1 MKTQSAIWVSV
12 ETPEMDVVRLL
23 HDAFQRVEIAE
34 PGSVPHLSD
43 AHVVLVATDDG
54 GERALTLLTENLP
67 HRAVAWIHSDDHL
80 PSVRA
85 RGNLLASGCLD
96 VLPLSHVS
104 RRGELHML
112 AARAAGSRFRMEP
125 SARYERM
132 INHSQDVLTVLDVE
146 GIIQFES
153 PSLTTVLGWKPEDLI
168 GRSFSDHVH
177 DDDRGRLLAKL
188 SEYGHR
194 EGVRVTVEYR
204 FRHADGSWRILESR
218 ATTVRTTSGA
228 MEVIVSSR
236 DVTHFRTAMSEI
248 KHREDQLSE
257 AQRIGHIGS
266 WRWDV
271 GTDRLDWSAE
281 HCRMYGFEPGS
292 PVSYHRFQD
301 AIHADDRDA
310 VRNAISRSMDTHEP
324 LDMNH
329 RIVRPNGEERMIHL
343 RGEVVLDEGRHAV
356 AMFGTSHDVTEAE
369 RSKAAARLTQ
379 NRFRELFKLS
389 PDAILL
395 ADRNGVIFDANDAA
409 TRLFGPGAGD
419 NRTSLAGTRLHGL
432 LAPDFRSE
440 GPDGMERRAFPE
452 GRVDVLLH
460 DGSMHPVTAHVN
472 AIAEPDGDIQIVYLR
487 DEGERLRHEALLRN
501 LSRHQGDLLEAE
513 RTRISREVHDVLGQ
527 ELTAL
532 KIDVAWV
539 VRHFGEDEALGRL
552 GDIDARLSSTLETA
566 RRIAH
571 ELRPGILDDFGLA
584 AAIDWQARQFG
595 KRSGLTVRLGAM
607 ETREL
612 PDGLTTAIFRIFQE
626 LLTNIA
632 RHAQAAAIDVS
643 LTCPGENLVLVV
655 KDDGVGIREKDG
667 RAGESLGLLGMRERI
682 APWNGR
688 LTVHS
693 APGHGT
699 TVEVLVPVIHS

>member
-1 MKTQSAIWVSV
+1 
-12 ETPEMDVVRLL
+12 MDMVRLL

-34 PGSVPHLSD
+34 PGSLPHLSD
-43 AHVVLVATDDG
+43 THVVLVALDDG
-54 GERALTLLTENLP
+54 GEQAQALLEENLP
-67 HRAVAWIHSDDHL
+67 GRSVAWIHSEDHL

-85 RGNLLASGCLD
+85 KADLLALGCLD
-96 VLPLSHVS
+96 VMPMSGIS
-104 RRGELHML
+104 RNGQLNLL

-132 INHSQDVLTVLDVE
+132 INHSQDVLTVLDAA

-153 PSLTTVLGWKPEDLI
+153 PSLTTVLGWKPEDLL
-168 GRSFSDHVH
+168 GKSFSDHVH
-177 DDDRGRLLAKL
+177 EEDRGRLLAKL
-188 SEYGHR
+188 AEYGR
-194 EGVRVTVEYR
+194 SEGVRVTVEYR

-218 ATTVRTTSGA
+218 ATTMRTASGV

-271 GTDRLDWSAE
+271 GTERLDWSAE

-301 AIHADDRDA
+301 AVHPDDRDA
-310 VRNAISRSMDTHEP
+310 VRNAIAHCMDTHEP

-343 RGEVVLDEGRHAV
+343 RGEVVLDGSRHAV

-409 TRLFGPGAGD
+409 TRLLGPGAGD
-419 NRTSLAGTRLHGL
+419 SRFSLAGKRLHGL
-432 LAPDFRSE
+432 LASDFRPD
-440 GPDGMERRAFPE
+440 GPDGLERHAFPV

-460 DGSMHPVTAHVN
+460 DGSVHPVTAHVN
-472 AIAEPDGDIQIVYLR
+472 TIAEPDGDIQIVYLR
-487 DEGERLRHEALLRN
+487 DEAERLRHEALLRD
-501 LSRHQGDLLEAE
+501 LSRHQGDVLEAE

-539 VRHFGEDEALGRL
+539 VRHFGEGDALDRL

-584 AAIDWQARQFG
+584 AAIEWQARQFG
-595 KRSGLTVRLGAM
+595 KRSGLMVRLGAM
-607 ETREL
+607 ETRQL
-612 PDGLTTAIFRIFQE
+612 PDGLTTAVFRIFQE

-632 RHAQAAAIDVS
+632 RHAKADTIDIS
-643 LTCPGENLVLVV
+643 LTCPGENLVLIV
-655 KDDGVGIREKDG
+655 KDDGVGIREADDRSG
-667 RAGESLGLLGMRERI
+667 GSLGLLGMRERI

-699 TVEVLVPVIHS
+699 TVEVLVPVTHS